1 MRRDRWLLVGVGI
14 ATLAAGLGLRDPWP
28 ADEPRFALI
37 ARDMVASGEWLFPQV
52 GGDWY
57 QDKPPLFFWF
67 MAMAYA
73 ATGVLRVAFLLP
85 SLLAAL
91 GCLLLVHDL
100 GRRLWSREAG
110 LLAALLLLFTV
121 QFTVQA
127 RVAQIDM
134 TLCLLSTAGLYGI
147 ARHLLLGPDWRA
159 YAFGGFACGLGV
171 ITKGTGFLPLLAVL
185 PYLFLRA
192 RGFAV
197 SPGATAGW
205 RWCVAPLA
213 TLAAIALWLVP
224 MVLTVTLS
232 GDPGLA
238 AYRDELLFRQTVTR
252 YASAWHHQQPWHF
265 FLTNV
270 IPVLWLPGVALL
282 PWIVPRWLEAW
293 RARDARPW
301 LLLGWI
307 ALVLLFFGASPGK
320 RGVYILPALPAFAL
334 AAAGALSPLTERRGV
349 QRVGFALA
357 LAVGLVLLGVWV
369 WLGWFDPVRG
379 ARLMQRYA
387 VASLLPLPVAGGL
400 VLGTALLAGARRG
413 FLAWAATLA
422 ILCWIQGLW
431 INPQLD
437 ASRSGRDFMRRV
449 EAHVPSSAEL
459 GLVGYREQFLLQAT
473 RPVVNFGHRRWR
485 EGRREAEDAALWLDA
500 RADRVLLV
508 DAVTR
513 RACFATAVARSMG
526 AAGGVEWFLVTGRA
540 DPDCASRGRASA
552 AIPYLARGAR

>member
-1 MRRDRWLLVGVGI
+1 MAVP
-14 ATLAAGLGLRDPWP
+14 AG
-28 ADEPRFALI
+28 
-37 ARDMVASGEWLFPQV
+37 

-171 ITKGTGFLPLLAVL
+171 ITKGAGFLPLLAVL
-185 PYLFLRA
+185 PVLFLRA

-224 MVLTVTLS
+224 MVLTVTRS

-252 YASAWHHQQPWHF
+252 YASASSTALA
-265 FLTNV
+265 FLPDKRHSRAV
-270 IPVLWLPGVALL
+270 VAGCGPAALDRAAL
-282 PWIVPRWLEAW
+282 ARPW

-301 LLLGWI
+301 LMLGWI

-320 RGVYILPALPAFAL
+320 RGVYILPALPSVRARRCGRTV
-334 AAAGALSPLTERRGV
+334 AALTERRGV

-357 LAVGLVLLGVWV
+357 LAVGLVLLGAGMAR
-369 WLGWFDPVRG
+369 LVRSG
-379 ARLMQRYA
+379 ARRAPHAALRRRVA
-387 VASLLPLPVAGGL
+387 VAAAGRGSLI
-400 VLGTALLAGARRG
+400 LGTALLAGARRG

-459 GLVGYREQFLLQAT
+459 GLAGYREQFLLQAT

-540 DPDCASRGRASA
+540 APDCASRGRASA